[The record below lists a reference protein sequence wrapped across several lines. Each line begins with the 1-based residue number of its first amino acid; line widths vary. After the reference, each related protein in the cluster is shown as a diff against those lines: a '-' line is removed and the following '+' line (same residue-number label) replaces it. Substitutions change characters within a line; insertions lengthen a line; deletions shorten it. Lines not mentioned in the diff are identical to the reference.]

1 MVNAGTPGAAF
12 NMTPLT
18 RVLLRA
24 VALSMLPA
32 GALAAPPSFDDILAL
47 RATTPYYA
55 FPTTWIAPPDAQFQR
70 RSEASAVTLANGDVL
85 VAWCDLMGRGDNAKG
100 IISAVELD
108 AAGRPRGEPRLLVPT
123 PPGGLNA
130 LSPALRRLANGELGL
145 AFSYRM
151 STKEA
156 SRRFLRSTDEGRT
169 WSEPVL
175 VSDGSDPYMTG
186 CNDRLT
192 VLTSGRLLAPLHCSD
207 DWDRHHLHVKTAW
220 SDDHGRTWRVTPAKL
235 ELPFVRWLD
244 ERGQPSR
251 KIGLESGPHEPG
263 IAERADGSLLMTLRT
278 AMGTQFFSESF
289 DRGETWTNPRSLEL
303 ISPLAP
309 ANLTRIPGTG
319 KLLMVW
325 TPNYEHAQSLMGR
338 RNTIALCVSE
348 DGGRSWPLARRKVL
362 IHDPGKSTDYA
373 SVLYH
378 RDEVWITLRV
388 SSGSGVLQG
397 LTGTALVRVPLR
409 WILD

>member
-130 LSPALRRLANGELGL
+130 LSPALRRLTTA
-145 AFSYRM
+145 S
-151 STKEA
+151 SA
-156 SRRFLRSTDEGRT
+156 SRSA
-169 WSEPVL
+169 
-175 VSDGSDPYMTG
+175 TG
-186 CNDRLT
+186 
-192 VLTSGRLLAPLHCSD
+192 
-207 DWDRHHLHVKTAW
+207 
-220 SDDHGRTWRVTPAKL
+220 
-235 ELPFVRWLD
+235 
-244 ERGQPSR
+244 
-251 KIGLESGPHEPG
+251 
-263 IAERADGSLLMTLRT
+263 
-278 AMGTQFFSESF
+278 
-289 DRGETWTNPRSLEL
+289 
-303 ISPLAP
+303 
-309 ANLTRIPGTG
+309 
-319 KLLMVW
+319 
-325 TPNYEHAQSLMGR
+325 
-338 RNTIALCVSE
+338 
-348 DGGRSWPLARRKVL
+348 
-362 IHDPGKSTDYA
+362 
-373 SVLYH
+373 
-378 RDEVWITLRV
+378 
-388 SSGSGVLQG
+388 
-397 LTGTALVRVPLR
+397 
-409 WILD
+409 

>member
-1 MVNAGTPGAAF
+1 MKTPRPKTLLSLGCVLSLASAASAA
-12 NMTPLT
+12 P
-18 RVLLRA
+18 
-24 VALSMLPA
+24 
-32 GALAAPPSFDDILAL
+32 AAPPSFDDIHAL

-55 FPTTWIAPPDAQFQR
+55 FPTTWIAPADAQYQR
-70 RSEASAVTLANGDVL
+70 RSEASAVTLKNGDVL
-85 VAWCDLMGRGDNAKG
+85 VAWCDLLGRGDNAKG
-100 IISAVELD
+100 FISAVELD
-108 AAGRPRGEPRLLVPT
+108 AEGKPRGDPLVVVPT
-123 PPGGLNA
+123 PPGGLNS
-130 LSPALRRLANGELGL
+130 LSPALRRLANGEIGL

-156 SRRFLRSTDEGRT
+156 SRRFMRSADEGRT
-169 WSEPVL
+169 WSDPVL

-192 VLTSGRLLAPLHCSD
+192 VHSSGRLLAPLHCSD
-207 DWDRHHLHVKTAW
+207 DWDKHHLHVKTAW
-220 SDDHGRTWRVTPAKL
+220 SDDHGRTWRTTPEKIQ
-235 ELPFVRWLD
+235 LPYVRWLD
-244 ERGQPSR
+244 ETGKPSR

-263 IAERADGSLLMTLRT
+263 IAERADGSLLMTMRT
-278 AMGTQFFSESF
+278 AMGTQFFAESF
-289 DRGETWTNPRSLEL
+289 DRGQTWTDPRSLEL

-309 ANLTRIPGTG
+309 ANLTRIPGTN

-325 TPNYEHAQSLMGR
+325 TPNYEFAKGLMGR
-338 RNTIALCVSE
+338 RNTIAVCVSD
-348 DGGRSWPLARRKVL
+348 DGGRSWPVARRKIL
-362 IHDPGKSTDYA
+362 IHDPGKSTDYP

-409 WILD
+409 WIHE